1 MTDVLPSRD
10 DSQLFRRAKRLGFA
24 GVEVNL
30 QPNRPERLEAVRRA
44 RVETGL
50 AVPSLVLGEHS
61 TLGGIADTD
70 TAVAARATDDVRR
83 AIDWAAELGADVL
96 LVPFFARAELRD
108 EDDLRRA
115 AAAFR
120 PLCETAGDR
129 GVSLLYEGTLP
140 ADDVRRLAGLVE
152 SGAFGCYFDYANVVA
167 RGMDTAT
174 ELRLLAELVRRVHLK
189 DVRVT
194 VSDCPP
200 GLGLVDFG
208 ESGRALDAIGYDGWI
223 VLETPP
229 GPPELVARD
238 LSFARTVVSGLE
250 VDLSWPQ
257 LGVFARELP
266 SWDGVIEHCR
276 RLGLGA
282 VQLGGPLLEECL
294 EQPER
299 AAALEEAGIA
309 VAAIAGYRN
318 LVAPDEAERR
328 ANVDFLARC
337 LELAPLIGTRI
348 VATET
353 GTRSREGEW
362 TASPANRSPETLA
375 LLDESLASLLEVAES
390 HGSILAVEGSV
401 KHVVATHS
409 ALQGILDRFPTRSL
423 QVVLDPYNFL
433 SRHLLPVQERAT
445 RAFLDRFEHRFVLA
459 HVKDVG
465 PGGAEEATPEV
476 GTGVFVQEPY
486 LAFLE
491 ERRPDLPVILEHLPV
506 ANVPRASSLV
516 RGASGAAA
524 RRTRRS
530 GGLLPQPPPVSALAE
545 DSVVAGVPVRV
556 FAPSEVDGIYL
567 HLHGGGFVYGS
578 ASLQDDR
585 LERLARECRT
595 AVISVEYRLAPEHP
609 YPAAASDCEAVAAW
623 LVEAALPEFGTDRIV
638 IGGESAGANLAVVT
652 LLRRRD
658 RGGSAGFRAAVL
670 CAGSYDLELTSFE
683 ATSDTSV
690 TRDELEL
697 LFAQYSGS
705 AARRDPDLSPVH
717 ADLSG
722 MPEALFVVGSLDP
735 LLHDSLRMAERW
747 RAAGSGA
754 RVTVIPGGLH
764 GVDASPEVH
773 RFLTDTLGSS

>member
-10 DSQLFRRAKRLGFA
+10 DSQLFRRARRLGFA

-30 QPNRPERLEAVRRA
+30 QPNRPERIDAVRRA
-44 RVETGL
+44 QAETGL
-50 AVPSLVLGEHS
+50 AVPSLVLGEHND
-61 TLGGIADTD
+61 LGGIADD
-70 TAVAARATDDVRR
+70 DSAVAASAADDVRR
-83 AIDWAAELGADVL
+83 AIEWAAELGADAL
-96 LVPFFARAELRD
+96 LVPFFGRAELRD
-108 EDDLRRA
+108 EGDLRRA

-120 PLCETAGDR
+120 PLCQTAGER
-129 GVSLLYEGTLP
+129 GVSLLYEGTLA
-140 ADDVRRLAGLVE
+140 ADEVRRLAGLVD

-167 RGMDTAT
+167 RGMDSAT

-194 VSDCPP
+194 VNDCPP

-208 ESGRALDAIGYDGWI
+208 ESGRALDAIGYDGWV

-238 LSFARTVVSGLE
+238 LSFARAVVPGLE
-250 VDLSWPQ
+250 VDVSWPR

-266 SWDGVIEHCR
+266 SWEGVIERCLQ
-276 RLGLGA
+276 LGLGA
-282 VQLGGPLLEECL
+282 VQLGGQLLEECF

-318 LVAPDEAERR
+318 LVAPDEAERK
-328 ANVDFLARC
+328 ANVEFLARC
-337 LELAPLIGTRI
+337 LEVAPLIGTAV

-353 GTRSREGEW
+353 GTRSRTGEW
-362 TASPANRSPETLA
+362 TASPENRSPETLA

-390 HGSILAVEGSV
+390 HGAILAVEGSI
-401 KHVVATHS
+401 KHAIGTHA
-409 ALQGILDRFPTRSL
+409 ALEGVLERFPTRGL
-423 QVVLDPYNFL
+423 QVVLDPYNYL
-433 SRHLLPVQERAT
+433 SRHLLPVQERVT

-476 GTGVFVQEPY
+476 GTGVFVQQPY

-491 ERRPDLPVILEHLPV
+491 ERRPDLPLILEHLPL
-506 ANVPRASSLV
+506 ANVPRASARV
-516 RGASGAAA
+516 RVASAGA
-524 RRTRRS
+524 RRARRS
-530 GGLLPQPPPVSALAE
+530 GDLLPRPPPVSALAQ
-545 DSVVAGVPVRV
+545 DRVVAGVPVRV
-556 FAPSEVDGIYL
+556 FAPGAVDGIYL

-578 ASLQDDR
+578 ARLQDDR
-585 LERLARECRT
+585 LERLALESRT

-609 YPAAASDCEAVAAW
+609 YPAAASDCEAVAVW
-623 LVEAALPEFGTDRIV
+623 LAEAAVPEFGTDRIA

-652 LLRRRD
+652 LLRLRD
-658 RGGSAGFRAAVL
+658 RGDSTGFRAAVL
-670 CAGSYDLELTSFE
+670 CAGSYDLELTTFE
-683 ATSDTSV
+683 ETSDTSV

-697 LFAQYSGS
+697 LSSQYSGS
-705 AARRDPDLSPVH
+705 AERRDPTVSPVH

-735 LLHDSLRMAERW
+735 LLRDSLRMAERW

-764 GVDASPEVH
+764 GVDASPELH